1 MQTDANIDEKTDEK
15 IDKIRQ
21 LMRDNHI
28 NAVIIPSSDPH
39 QSEYITEHWQARKWL
54 TGFSGSAGTAVI
66 TLKHSI
72 LWTDFRYYIQ
82 AAKQIEGSEFEL
94 YKMGE
99 PDVPDF
105 EKYLADKLREGDTI
119 GIDGN
124 LVSVAKVKKYRTL
137 FKDRSIL
144 LNTHIDFIKSL
155 WKDRP
160 LIPVS
165 KAFSFSEQYAGK
177 SRVEKLEQIRNQM
190 VDTSASF
197 HLMATLDDIAW
208 TLNLRGKDIHT
219 NPVNISFVLIAPKRV
234 TLFLNREKIDNPLE
248 KELQRDGIDIMD
260 YEDIFTALSQ
270 IQKSETIL
278 VDPENIN
285 YRLYRSINKK
295 CKIVEKTNPAI
306 ALKAIKNDI
315 ETAHLKQTAIKDGA
329 AVTNFLYWLENH
341 DGDKNL
347 TEMSSADRLYEFR
360 KEQDL
365 FIDNSFDPIMAFGNH
380 SAMCHYSANRE
391 TDAAI
396 GSQGIFLTDSG
407 GNYLTGT
414 TDITRTLC
422 RGRPSR
428 QQIRDYT
435 LVLKGHIAVATTLF
449 PRGAKGF
456 QIDTLARQYLWNMGM
471 DFGHGTGHG
480 VGFFLC
486 VHEGPAKI
494 SPHPVDIKLEP
505 GMVLTNEPGVY
516 REGDYGIRLENMI
529 LVEHAFENEFGKF
542 LKFRNMT
549 HCHFERSLID
559 KTILSQKE
567 TEWVNAYHKKVYE
580 KLSPCLQK
588 DVVLWLKDKTLP
600 L

>member
-1 MQTDANIDEKTDEK
+1 MNINEK
-15 IDKIRQ
+15 INCIRQ
-21 LMRDNHI
+21 LMREGNI
-28 NAVIIPSSDPH
+28 TAIVIPSSDPH
-39 QSEYITEHWQARKWL
+39 QSEYIAEHWQAREWL

-66 TLKHSI
+66 TLEDAI

-82 AAKQIEGSEFEL
+82 AAKQIKGSIFEL

-105 EKYLADKLREGDTI
+105 EKYLAETLKSGDTI

-124 LVSVAKVKKYRTL
+124 LFSMIKVKKYKTM
-137 FKDRSIL
+137 FKDKGIV
-144 LNTHIDFIKSL
+144 LNSNIDFIKPL

-160 LIPVS
+160 PIPVS
-165 KAFSFSEQYAGK
+165 KAFSFSKKYAGQ
-177 SRVEKLEQIRNQM
+177 SRVEKLEQICNHM
-190 VDTSASF
+190 DDAGASF
-197 HLMATLDDIAW
+197 HLMTTLDDIAW

-219 NPVNISFVLIAPKRV
+219 NPVNIAFALISPKKV
-234 TLFLNREKIDNPLE
+234 TLFLNPGKIDNELA
-248 KELQRDGIDIMD
+248 KELKHDGIEILEYKDIS
-260 YEDIFTALSQ
+260 IALSQ
-270 IQKSETIL
+270 IQNSETIL

-285 YRLYRSINKK
+285 YTLYNSINKK
-295 CKIVEKTNPAI
+295 CKIIEKANPAI

-329 AVTNFLYWLENH
+329 AVTNFLFWLENQ
-341 DGDKNL
+341 DENKNL
-347 TEMSSADRLYEFR
+347 TEIFVADKLYEFR

-365 FIDNSFDPIMAFGNH
+365 FIDNSFDPIMAFGDH

-396 GSQGIFLTDSG
+396 GSRGMFLTDSG

-414 TDITRTLC
+414 TDITRTIC
-422 RGRPSR
+422 RGTPTKK
-428 QQIRDYT
+428 QIRDYT

-449 PRGAKGF
+449 PKGTRGY
-456 QIDTLARQYLWNMGM
+456 QIDTLSRQYLWNMGM

-494 SPHPVDIKLEP
+494 SPHPVDVKLEQ

-516 REGDYGIRLENMI
+516 REGEYGIRLENMI
-529 LVEHAFENEFGKF
+529 LVEHAFENDFGSF

-549 HCHFERSLID
+549 YCHFENSLID

-567 TEWVNAYHKKVYE
+567 IEWINAYHAEIYE
-580 KLSPCLQK
+580 KLSP
-588 DVVLWLKDKTLP
+588 VLKQNTAQWLKDKTMP